1 MDEQELEALEKSVV
15 HAATAH
21 ARIAQPVQA
30 FVVKLM
36 VVQSQGRSMI

>member
-21 ARIAQPVQA
+21 AELRSLFKPLSLNSWWSSRKAAQ
-30 FVVKLM
+30 
-36 VVQSQGRSMI
+36 